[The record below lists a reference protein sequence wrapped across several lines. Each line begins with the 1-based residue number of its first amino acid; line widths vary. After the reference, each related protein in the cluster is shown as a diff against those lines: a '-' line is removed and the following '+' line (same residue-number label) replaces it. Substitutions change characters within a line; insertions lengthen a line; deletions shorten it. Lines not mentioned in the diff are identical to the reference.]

1 MKKFL
6 DARALQNSKLEKA
19 FLKKFEIKKPHKS
32 LSDVPKR
39 MFSEDIVIEDCARSC
54 FHFNHSGETV
64 GRITIV
70 ESNTVYKFD
79 VNDSKISLFEEG
91 RQLITDLECGEI
103 LLFNT
108 TIKPEKGI
116 CYLVES
122 RTISKEGALL
132 YHYNLYLTRGNTE
145 YFKNG
150 QENKS

>member
-32 LSDVPKR
+32 LLDVPKK
-39 MFSEDIVIEDCARSC
+39 MFSEDIVIEDCAKSSFR
-54 FHFNHSGETV
+54 FDHSGKTIWRVTTVET
-64 GRITIV
+64 
-70 ESNTVYKFD
+70 NTVYKFD

-122 RTISKEGALL
+122 RLISKEGALL
-132 YHYNLYLTRGNTE
+132 YYYNLYLTRGNTDH
-145 YFKNG
+145 FKNG